1 MVSFHLNFPKKMILL
16 ELNLS
21 INGGDHEVNSHLWQ
35 VFSYLFFIER
45 GNIMLHFLLNMT
57 SL

>member
-21 INGGDHEVNSHLWQ
+21 INGGDHEVNSHLLQ
-35 VFSYLFFIER
+35 VFSYLSFIER